1 MSELLVETE
10 GLVEDLPSGAGLW
23 RDAASRLRR
32 NRPAMVGLG
41 IILCFVAIAI
51 AAPLIAP
58 EPPDQ
63 PSDLGRLAGA
73 CCPGPTG
80 ANWFGLDEQGRD
92 LFSRIIYGSRTSLII
107 AIISVA
113 IGLGIGLVLGSL
125 AGFLGGVVDGVI
137 MRIIDIMLAVPGL
150 LFAIG
155 LVALL
160 GQGLPQLML
169 AVGIVSVPIF
179 TRLLRGSILAVRE
192 ADHVT
197 AAWSLGLSPARV
209 FLVHVLPNALSPIIV
224 AATLAMATAIVEVA
238 GLGFLGLGNPDPRVP
253 EWGAML
259 ANTPRFL
266 ASAPH
271 LAFFPGIAIV
281 LSVLGFNLLG
291 DGLRESLDPRF
302 RR

>member
-1 MSELLVETE
+1 MSELLMETE
-10 GLVEDLPSGAGLW
+10 TLTDDAAQGTGLW
-23 RDAASRLRR
+23 RDAGRRLRR

-41 IILCFVAIAI
+41 VIVFFVVVAL
-51 AAPLIAP
+51 AAPRIAV
-58 EPPDQ
+58 EPPSQ
-63 PSDLGRLAGA
+63 PSDLGRLDGA
-73 CCPGPTG
+73 CCPGPS
-80 ANWFGLDEQGRD
+80 AEHWFGLDEQGRD
-92 LFSRIIYGSRTSLII
+92 LFSRIVYGSRTSLII
-107 AIISVA
+107 AIISVV
-113 IGLGIGLVLGSL
+113 IGLSIGMVLGSL
-125 AGFLGGVVDGVI
+125 AGFLGGAVDVVI

-160 GQGLPQLML
+160 GQGLIQLML

-192 ADHVT
+192 GDHVT
-197 AAWSLGLSPARV
+197 AAWSLGLTPARV

-271 LAFFPGIAIV
+271 LAFFPGVAIV

-291 DGLRESLDPRF
+291 DGLRESLDPRY